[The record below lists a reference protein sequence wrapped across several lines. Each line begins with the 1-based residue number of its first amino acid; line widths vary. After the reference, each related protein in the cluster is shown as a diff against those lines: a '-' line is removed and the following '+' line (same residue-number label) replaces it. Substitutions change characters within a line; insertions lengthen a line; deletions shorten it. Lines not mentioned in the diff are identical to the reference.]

1 MTLVG
6 GVVYRE
12 RELQVGEALPKGALI
27 LPSDGYFDMSG
38 NPISGEGLSS
48 HLASGDVSPQPAL
61 ASNPYATG
69 PLPLT
74 EADVRRIVREEIARA
89 LETLKKGQST

>member
-1 MTLVG
+1 MIEISG
-6 GVVYRE
+6 IVYQARAD
-12 RELQVGEALPKGALI
+12 LNPDMGTGLASSYQPKGDAKI
-27 LPSDGYFDMSG
+27 QPSSIPSITS
-38 NPISGEGLSS
+38 N
-48 HLASGDVSPQPAL
+48 HL
-61 ASNPYATG
+61 ATG